1 MMDYLNNFIVYSI
14 GTSVWL
20 CVGVIFFIIYIKLVV
35 SSYVIMAL
43 PSSLPLIENTAAAG
57 ATAIH
62 MTNLVVHYGF
72 REETHDISGVKIHC
86 VVKDAATA
94 TATATDTTD
103 PSTDVLVFIH
113 GTASSSATFFDT
125 MKALPPTVKC
135 VAIDLPTFGISGHID
150 VDRYP
155 TTKQMC
161 IGYADIIGHT
171 LHRMEIVHQTIIV
184 AHSLGGFLSIY
195 VADRFPIKKLV
206 MLNPAGILPTLGEYG
221 YYWAIFFKTGFP
233 TKIFHLPLISPEL
246 LVRLGRMVFGYGD
259 RGGDGIKTD
268 FWLSFFANPNNE
280 GHRILQRLIT
290 LTPFYSYWNTP
301 AIMTLM
307 DVYRKVPTSVCFG
320 VEDTICPSHIG
331 AFLSTLTR
339 GEIMIHNIEN
349 ANHNPYVNTE
359 CIVKILV
366 DTYHGNA
373 TNREKSWRK
382 VAHKNNCK
390 SRRTRDYRGYSYPL
404 LVKTQES
411 FQNVYDYLITH
422 TTYYPLHSESPP

>member
-1 MMDYLNNFIVYSI
+1 MVIVGYMVGALSWMFLVLICLIVYMKLIVLSLI
-14 GTSVWL
+14 FRIFPVYTSVN
-20 CVGVIFFIIYIKLVV
+20 
-35 SSYVIMAL
+35 M
-43 PSSLPLIENTAAAG
+43 N

-62 MTNLVVHYGF
+62 MTNLVAHYGF

-94 TATATDTTD
+94 TATTDTTATTD

-150 VDRYP
+150 VERYP
-155 TTKQMC
+155 TNEKMC
-161 IGYADIIGHT
+161 IGYADVIGHT
-171 LHRMEIVHQTIIV
+171 LHRMEIINQTILV

-221 YYWAIFFKTGFP
+221 YYWAIFFKTGLP
-233 TKIFHLPLISPEL
+233 TKVFHLPLISPEV
-246 LVRLGRMVFGYGD
+246 LVRLGKLLF
-259 RGGDGIKTD
+259 GDGSIKTD
-268 FWLSFFANPNNE
+268 FWLSFFANPANE

-307 DVYRKVPTSVCFG
+307 DVYKKVPTSVCFG

-349 ANHNPYVNTE
+349 ANHNPCVNTG
-359 CIVKILV
+359 CMVKILV
-366 DTYHGNA
+366 DLYDGNA
-373 TNREKSWRK
+373 MKREKSWRK
-382 VAHKNNCK
+382 VAADNNKSK
-390 SRRTRDYRGYSYPL
+390 SRSLRDYRGYSYPL
-404 LVKTQES
+404 LGKTQES
-411 FQNVYDYLITH
+411 FQNVYDYIL
-422 TTYYPLHSESPP
+422 TTT

>member
-1 MMDYLNNFIVYSI
+1 MMDYFNNFIVYSI

-43 PSSLPLIENTAAAG
+43 PSSLPLIENTAAAAG

-62 MTNLVVHYGF
+62 MTNLVAHYGF

-86 VVKDAATA
+86 VVKDSTD
-94 TATATDTTD
+94 TNTTDTTD
-103 PSTDVLVFIH
+103 LSTDVLVFIH

-171 LHRMEIVHQTIIV
+171 LHQLQIVYQTIIV

-233 TKIFHLPLISPEL
+233 TKIFHLPMVSPEL

-259 RGGDGIKTD
+259 RVETVLKPIFGYLFSQT
-268 FWLSFFANPNNE
+268 
-280 GHRILQRLIT
+280 QIT
-290 LTPFYSYWNTP
+290 KDTASYN
-301 AIMTLM
+301 
-307 DVYRKVPTSVCFG
+307 D
-320 VEDTICPSHIG
+320 
-331 AFLSTLTR
+331 
-339 GEIMIHNIEN
+339 
-349 ANHNPYVNTE
+349 
-359 CIVKILV
+359 
-366 DTYHGNA
+366 
-373 TNREKSWRK
+373 
-382 VAHKNNCK
+382 
-390 SRRTRDYRGYSYPL
+390 
-404 LVKTQES
+404 
-411 FQNVYDYLITH
+411 
-422 TTYYPLHSESPP
+422 

>member
-1 MMDYLNNFIVYSI
+1 MVIVGYMVGALSWMFLVLICLIVYMKLIVLSLI
-14 GTSVWL
+14 FRIFPVYTSVN
-20 CVGVIFFIIYIKLVV
+20 
-35 SSYVIMAL
+35 M
-43 PSSLPLIENTAAAG
+43 N

-86 VVKDAATA
+86 VVKD
-94 TATATDTTD
+94 TATDTTDTTDTD

-155 TTKQMC
+155 TNEKMC

-171 LHRMEIVHQTIIV
+171 LHQLEIVHQTILV

-206 MLNPAGILPTLGEYG
+206 MLNPAGILPTLGKYG
-221 YYWAIFFKTGFP
+221 YYWAIFFKTGLP
-233 TKIFHLPLISPEL
+233 TKVFHLPMISSEV

-331 AFLSTLTR
+331 AFLSTLTW

-349 ANHNPYVNTE
+349 ANHNPCVNTG
-359 CIVKILV
+359 CMVKILV
-366 DTYHGNA
+366 DLYHGNA

-382 VAHKNNCK
+382 VAADKNKRK
-390 SRRTRDYRGYSYPL
+390 SRSSRDCRGYSYPL
-404 LVKTQES
+404 LGKTQES
-411 FQNVYDYLITH
+411 FQNVYDYLL
-422 TTYYPLHSESPP
+422 TTT

>member
-1 MMDYLNNFIVYSI
+1 MFGFIVF
-14 GTSVWL
+14 T
-20 CVGVIFFIIYIKLVV
+20 LVV
-35 SSYVIMAL
+35 GIVIY
-43 PSSLPLIENTAAAG
+43 SRFYTVYNTPPN

-62 MTNLVVHYGF
+62 MTNLVAHYGF

-86 VVKDAATA
+86 VVKDADAA
-94 TATATDTTD
+94 ATTD
-103 PSTDVLVFIH
+103 PSGVLVFIH

-125 MKALPPTVKC
+125 MKALPPTMKC

-150 VDRYP
+150 VERYS
-155 TTKQMC
+155 TNEQLC
-161 IGYADIIGHT
+161 IAYADVIGHT
-171 LHRMEIVHQTIIV
+171 LHQLEIVHETILV

-221 YYWAIFFKTGFP
+221 YYWAIFFKTGLP
-233 TKIFHLPLISPEL
+233 TKVFQLPMVSSEV
-246 LVRLGRMVFGYGD
+246 LVRLGKLLFGGGGRVGD
-259 RGGDGIKTD
+259 SDSIKTD

-320 VEDTICPSHIG
+320 VDDTICPSHIG

-349 ANHNPYVNTE
+349 ANHNPCVNTG
-359 CIVKILV
+359 CMVKILV

-373 TNREKSWRK
+373 TNREK
-382 VAHKNNCK
+382 
-390 SRRTRDYRGYSYPL
+390 
-404 LVKTQES
+404 
-411 FQNVYDYLITH
+411 
-422 TTYYPLHSESPP
+422 

>member
-1 MMDYLNNFIVYSI
+1 
-14 GTSVWL
+14 
-20 CVGVIFFIIYIKLVV
+20 
-35 SSYVIMAL
+35 MAL
-43 PSSLPLIENTAAAG
+43 PFLLPLIENTAAAADA
-57 ATAIH
+57 ATATH

-86 VVKDAATA
+86 VVKDAAA
-94 TATATDTTD
+94 DAAADAAD
-103 PSTDVLVFIH
+103 PSGVLVFIH

-125 MKALPPTVKC
+125 MKALPPTMKC

-150 VDRYP
+150 IERYS
-155 TTKQMC
+155 TNEQLC
-161 IGYADIIGHT
+161 IAYADVIGHT
-171 LHRMEIVHQTIIV
+171 LHQLEIVHETILV

-221 YYWAIFFKTGFP
+221 YYWAIFFKTGLP
-233 TKIFHLPLISPEL
+233 TKVFQLPMVSSEV
-246 LVRLGRMVFGYGD
+246 LVRLGRMVFSDG
-259 RGGDGIKTD
+259 GIKTD

-290 LTPFYSYWNTP
+290 LKPFYSYWNTP

-320 VEDTICPSHIG
+320 VDDTICPSHIG

-349 ANHNPYVNTE
+349 ANHNPCVNTG
-359 CIVKILV
+359 CMVKILV
-366 DTYHGNA
+366 DTYDGNA
-373 TNREKSWRK
+373 PKREKSWRK
-382 VAHKNNCK
+382 VAADNNKRK
-390 SRRTRDYRGYSYPL
+390 SRNSRGYSYPL
-404 LVKTQES
+404 LGKTQES
-411 FQNVYDYLITH
+411 FQNVYDYIIT
-422 TTYYPLHSESPP
+422 TT

>member
-1 MMDYLNNFIVYSI
+1 MFGFIVF
-14 GTSVWL
+14 T
-20 CVGVIFFIIYIKLVV
+20 LVV
-35 SSYVIMAL
+35 GIVIY
-43 PSSLPLIENTAAAG
+43 SRFYTVYNTPPN

-62 MTNLVVHYGF
+62 MTNLVAHYGF

-86 VVKDAATA
+86 VVKDADAA
-94 TATATDTTD
+94 ATTD
-103 PSTDVLVFIH
+103 PSGVLVFIH

-125 MKALPPTVKC
+125 MKALPPTMKC

-150 VDRYP
+150 VERYS
-155 TTKQMC
+155 TNEQLC
-161 IGYADIIGHT
+161 IAYADVIGHT
-171 LHRMEIVHQTIIV
+171 LHQLEIVHETILV

-221 YYWAIFFKTGFP
+221 YYWAIFFKTGLP
-233 TKIFHLPLISPEL
+233 TKVFQLPMVSSEV
-246 LVRLGRMVFGYGD
+246 LVRLGKLLFGGGGRVGD
-259 RGGDGIKTD
+259 SDSIKTD

-320 VEDTICPSHIG
+320 VDDTICPSHIG

-349 ANHNPYVNTE
+349 ANHNPCVNTG
-359 CIVKILV
+359 CMVKILV

-373 TNREKSWRK
+373 TNREKSCRK
-382 VAHKNNCK
+382 VADNNK
-390 SRRTRDYRGYSYPL
+390 RKPRNSRDSRGYSYPL
-404 LVKTQES
+404 LGKTQES
-411 FQNVYDYLITH
+411 FQNVYDYIITH
-422 TTYYPLHSESPP
+422 TTYYPPHSESPP

>member
-1 MMDYLNNFIVYSI
+1 MVIVGYMVGALSWMFLVLICLIVYMKLIVLSLI
-14 GTSVWL
+14 FRIFPVYTSVN
-20 CVGVIFFIIYIKLVV
+20 
-35 SSYVIMAL
+35 M
-43 PSSLPLIENTAAAG
+43 N

-62 MTNLVVHYGF
+62 MTNLVAHYGF

-94 TATATDTTD
+94 TATTDTTATTD

-150 VDRYP
+150 VERYP
-155 TTKQMC
+155 TNEKMC
-161 IGYADIIGHT
+161 IGYADVIGHT
-171 LHRMEIVHQTIIV
+171 LHRMEIINQTILV
-184 AHSLGGFLSIY
+184 AHSLGGVLSIY

-206 MLNPAGILPTLGEYG
+206 MLNPAGILPTLGKYG
-221 YYWAIFFKTGFP
+221 YYWAIFFKTGLP
-233 TKIFHLPLISPEL
+233 TKVFHLPMVSPEV
-246 LVRLGRMVFGYGD
+246 LVRLGKLLF
-259 RGGDGIKTD
+259 GDGSIKTD
-268 FWLSFFANPNNE
+268 FWLSFFANPANE

-307 DVYRKVPTSVCFG
+307 DVYKKVPTSVCFG

-349 ANHNPYVNTE
+349 ANHNPCVNTG
-359 CIVKILV
+359 CMVKILV

-382 VAHKNNCK
+382 VADNNKRK
-390 SRRTRDYRGYSYPL
+390 SRSSRDCRGYSYPL
-404 LVKTQES
+404 LGKTQES
-411 FQNVYDYLITH
+411 FQNVYDYILTH
-422 TTYYPLHSESPP
+422 TTYYPPHSESPP

>member
-1 MMDYLNNFIVYSI
+1 MFGFIVF
-14 GTSVWL
+14 T
-20 CVGVIFFIIYIKLVV
+20 LVV
-35 SSYVIMAL
+35 GIVIY
-43 PSSLPLIENTAAAG
+43 SRFYTVCNTPPN
-57 ATAIH
+57 ATVIH

-86 VVKDAATA
+86 VVKDT
-94 TATATDTTD
+94 TDTTDTATDTADT
-103 PSTDVLVFIH
+103 STDVLVFIH

-135 VAIDLPTFGISGHID
+135 IAIDLPTFGISGHID
-150 VDRYP
+150 VERYP
-155 TTKQMC
+155 TNEKMC

-171 LHRMEIVHQTIIV
+171 LHQLEIVHQTILV

-221 YYWAIFFKTGFP
+221 YYWAIFFKTGLP
-233 TKIFHLPLISPEL
+233 TKIFHLPMVSPEV
-246 LVRLGRMVFGYGD
+246 LVRLGRMLFGYGD

-349 ANHNPYVNTE
+349 ANHNPCVNTG
-359 CIVKILV
+359 CMVKILV
-366 DTYHGNA
+366 DLYDGNA

-382 VAHKNNCK
+382 VAADNNKRK
-390 SRRTRDYRGYSYPL
+390 SRSSRDCRGYSYPL
-404 LVKTQES
+404 LGKTQES
-411 FQNVYDYLITH
+411 FQNVYDYLL
-422 TTYYPLHSESPP
+422 TTT